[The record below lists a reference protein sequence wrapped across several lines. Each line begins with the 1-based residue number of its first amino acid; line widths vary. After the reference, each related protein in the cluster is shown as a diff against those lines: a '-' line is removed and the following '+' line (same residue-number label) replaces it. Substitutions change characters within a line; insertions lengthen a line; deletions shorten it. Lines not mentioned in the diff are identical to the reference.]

1 MATPTADPNLDQ
13 VRERAVDMF
22 AQVQEAG
29 LRFAGSLAESWTAA
43 LQNVPGA
50 GAVSGTTP
58 SAGLSG
64 LPGLPR
70 TPGEAVDRFYDTG
83 VQILEAQRNVA
94 HQVLDAVAP
103 ALPTSV
109 RAATSR
115 PR

>member
-50 GAVSGTTP
+50 GAVSGTGP
-58 SAGLSG
+58 AAG